1 MEITLHNHQRKV
13 RLSLPW
19 LRQVAILALNECL
32 KHPAFENAPLASLSN
47 VEVSFVSDAKI
58 ARVHRRF
65 MDIPGATDVIT
76 FDHGE
81 IVVSAETA
89 RSNARNYGRTLDEEL
104 ALYIVHGLLHLN
116 GFEDKK
122 PDDAEKMR
130 QLQERILEKCLAEF
144 NPEPT

>member
-13 RLSLPW
+13 CLSLPW
-19 LRQVAILALNECL
+19 LRQVAIRALDECL
-32 KHPAFENAPLASLSN
+32 RHPAFENAPLASLSN
-47 VEVSFVSDAKI
+47 VEVSFVSDAAI

-65 MDIPGATDVIT
+65 MGIPGATDVIT

-81 IVVSAETA
+81 LVVSTETA

-104 ALYIVHGLLHLN
+104 VLYIVHGLLHLN

-122 PDDAEKMR
+122 PDDAENMR
-130 QLQERILEKCLAEF
+130 QLQERILAKCLAESR
-144 NPEPT
+144 PDET